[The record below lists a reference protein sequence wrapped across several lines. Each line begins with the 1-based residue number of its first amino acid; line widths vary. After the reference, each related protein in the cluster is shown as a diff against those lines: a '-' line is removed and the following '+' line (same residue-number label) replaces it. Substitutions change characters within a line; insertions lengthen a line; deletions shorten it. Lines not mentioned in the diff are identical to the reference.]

1 MSQNSSKDFI
11 ETAGRSFRCVTLAGF
26 GAMEGTAGCNLH
38 PFLRLLFNASCLF
51 SDDIVEC
58 LLGKIV
64 VCNLLLLSIE
74 YFF

>member
-1 MSQNSSKDFI
+1 MKCRRI
-11 ETAGRSFRCVTLAGF
+11 LRKILLILREGVTLAGF